1 MEFNS
6 SDSNY
11 FLNYNGLYDVLIFYK
26 DYNFESKMDEI
37 KIIEESIKYNEK
49 IDYYK
54 YLNDYEI
61 AKEMNKRTA
70 LLNIYI
76 PKKRRNIL
84 IKKKE

>member
-11 FLNYNGLYDVLIFYK
+11 FLNYNGLYDVLTFYK
-26 DYNFESKMDEI
+26 DYNFESKMDDI
-37 KIIEESIKYNEK
+37 KIIEESIKYNDK

-61 AKEMNKRTA
+61 AKEMNKRTDIIKYFIFLII
-70 LLNIYI
+70 LLF
-76 PKKRRNIL
+76 
-84 IKKKE
+84 